1 MENEIIK
8 LVATQGAFA
17 VFFAYLLFYVLR
29 ENSKREGQ
37 YQDIIKELAEKL
49 NVIEDVKKTVDKI
62 EGKLEG

>member
-1 MENEIIK
+1 MEGEIIK

-62 EGKLEG
+62 ENKLEG

>member
-1 MENEIIK
+1 MEGEIIK

-29 ENSKREGQ
+29 ENSRREGK

-62 EGKLEG
+62 EEKLEG

>member
-37 YQDIIKELAEKL
+37 YQNIIKELAEKL

-62 EGKLEG
+62 EDKLEG